1 MKRILQGGIAI
12 ALVLLLCACGSVP
25 AQTEPTQPEDRT
37 QAPDPWAA
45 ITEDGVDEAA
55 FLSTLDTSL
64 LEKVAAELQTAVD
77 EEAKAEQENQELVL
91 TEGWTRIF
99 KSTQYQNVLALG
111 KEAMPALYWIIYK
124 SDNNGL
130 YEFVCANALY
140 ELSGY
145 DFTIADGVRQWDN
158 AKALLPLFNEKVLEA
173 RK

>member
-1 MKRILQGGIAI
+1 MKRVFQGGIAI
-12 ALVLLLCACGSVP
+12 ALVLLLCACGSMP
-25 AQTEPTQPEDRT
+25 AQPEPTQPDAVT

-55 FLSTLDTSL
+55 FLAALDTSL

-77 EEAKAEQENQELVL
+77 EEAAAEQENPALVL

-99 KSTQYQNVLALG
+99 QSTQNQNVLARG

-124 SDNNGL
+124 SESNGL
-130 YEFVCANALY
+130 YEYVCATALY

-145 DFTIADGVRQWDN
+145 DFTIADGVLQWDN
-158 AKALLPLFNEKVLEA
+158 AKALLPLFSERILEE

>member
-1 MKRILQGGIAI
+1 MKRVFQGGIAI
-12 ALVLLLCACGSVP
+12 VLVLLLCACGSVS
-25 AQTEPTQPEDRT
+25 AQTEPTQPEDLT

-45 ITEDGVDEAA
+45 ITEDSVDEAV
-55 FLSTLDTSL
+55 FLAALDTSL
-64 LEKVAAELQTAVD
+64 LETVAAELQTAVD
-77 EEAKAEQENQELVL
+77 EEAAAEQANPELVL

-99 KSTQYQNVLALG
+99 QSTQYRNVLALG
-111 KEAMPALYWIIYK
+111 KEAMPALYWIVYK
-124 SDNNGL
+124 SEHNGL

-158 AKALLPLFNEKVLEA
+158 AKALLPLFNEKILEE

>member
-1 MKRILQGGIAI
+1 MKRVFQGGIAI
-12 ALVLLLCACGSVP
+12 VLALLLCACGSAP
-25 AQTEPTQPEDRT
+25 AQPEQTQPEDLT

-45 ITEDGVDEAA
+45 ITEYGVDEAA
-55 FLSTLDTSL
+55 FLAALDTSL

-77 EEAKAEQENQELVL
+77 EEAAAEQANQELVL

-99 KSTQYQNVLALG
+99 QSPQYQNVLARG

-124 SDNNGL
+124 SESNGL
-130 YEFVCANALY
+130 YEYVCANALY

-158 AKALLPLFNEKVLEA
+158 AKALLPLFNEKVLEE
-173 RK
+173 RQ